1 MAQMKFLFSINP
13 IKTLNF
19 FKLNIYI
26 SLLHHFALINFFHKS
41 LVKPKLKANIRKYWI
56 HECGMDATRFPS
68 RQGCHVW
75 ETKGFSCGLKIYF
88 KILIL
93 TFQKIPSQISR
104 GLLRIDAIIFLIRL
118 LVFEYT
124 ITQMN

>member
-1 MAQMKFLFSINP
+1 
-13 IKTLNF
+13 
-19 FKLNIYI
+19 
-26 SLLHHFALINFFHKS
+26 
-41 LVKPKLKANIRKYWI
+41 
-56 HECGMDATRFPS
+56 MDATRFTL
-68 RQGCHVW
+68 RQGCRVW
-75 ETKGFSCGLKIYF
+75 ETKGFCL
-88 KILIL
+88 LL